1 MEATFST
8 KKYVKELGENLVRE
22 FNRAGMTT
30 HPHAVGTGRE
40 ISAKKKLKSILP
52 AGIGI
57 GSGFVIDS
65 FGNTSKQCDI
75 ILYEEAFALKFI
87 IDDNED
93 YAYYNCE
100 SVIAV
105 GEVKSNASSSE
116 LKDAI
121 NKLATIKELKRQNR
135 NGYDTRKY
143 FTSTVVTDS
152 LGDEII
158 PYSSEND
165 GLKQIYTFILC
176 KSLSVPTVNVL
187 KYIEE
192 RCTELYMYPNC
203 IVSTEGAYISYM
215 KQEDD
220 KLSLVASRIEAN
232 LMYNLVDN
240 EYTFNYFI
248 HNLLEFIRVAHT
260 VPLNYN
266 QYLNVPLNIADLKEK
281 IELKNSR
288 K

>member
-1 MEATFST
+1 METTFST
-8 KKYVKELGENLVRE
+8 KDYIKELGNELVHE
-22 FNRAGMTT
+22 FNKAGMTT

-87 IDDNED
+87 LNDNED

-105 GEVKSNASSSE
+105 GEVKSDASSSE

-121 NKLATIKELKRQNR
+121 NKLAIIKGMKRQNR
-135 NGYDTRKY
+135 NGYNTRKY
-143 FTSTVVTDS
+143 FTSTTVTHC
-152 LGDEII
+152 LGELPI
-158 PYSSEND
+158 PYSSQND
-165 GLKQIYTFILC
+165 GLKQIYTFLLC
-176 KSLSVPTVNVL
+176 RSLNVPTEKVL
-187 KYIEE
+187 KYIKE
-192 RCTELYMYPNC
+192 RCNELYMYPNS
-203 IVSTEGAYISYM
+203 IVSTKGTYISYI
-215 KQEDD
+215 KQEED
-220 KLSLVASRIEAN
+220 KYTLVPSRNEAN

-240 EYTFNYFI
+240 DYTFNYFI
-248 HNLLEFIRVAHT
+248 HNLLDFISAANT

-266 QYLNVPLNIADLKEK
+266 QYLSVPLSTDDLKEK
-281 IELKNSR
+281 LELKNDR
-288 K
+288 E